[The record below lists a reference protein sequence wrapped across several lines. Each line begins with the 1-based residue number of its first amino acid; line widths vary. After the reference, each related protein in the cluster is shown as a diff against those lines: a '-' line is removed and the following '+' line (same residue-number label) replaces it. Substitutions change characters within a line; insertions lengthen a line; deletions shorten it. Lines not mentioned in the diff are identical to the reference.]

1 MLLEISL
8 TVWLCD
14 CFDVALLAFSE
25 RRFWQRSSDRRKKEK
40 KGDGTLS
47 GSGSSTPVPSSPRS
61 SVYME
66 ELDLCLPSQ
75 FAPVPSGSGDRKA
88 TLESVVQELVQSE
101 SVYVEEL
108 ATVIKVRL
116 HPPHACMARNRVL
129 VCALH
134 VAGPFCSPLVW
145 QGYMLKFQT
154 SPKLPDSLKDK
165 KKMIFGYI
173 KALHTF
179 HDGYVFPECACV

>member
-1 MLLEISL
+1 M

-14 CFDVALLAFSE
+14 CSDVALLASSE
-25 RRFWQRSSDRRKKEK
+25 RRFWRRSSDRRKKEK
-40 KGDGTLS
+40 KGDETLS

-61 SVYME
+61 SVHLE

-88 TLESVVQELVQSE
+88 TMESVVQELVQSE

-116 HPPHACMARNRVL
+116 HPPHACM
-129 VCALH
+129 H
-134 VAGPFCSPLVW
+134 GS
-145 QGYMLKFQT
+145 
-154 SPKLPDSLKDK
+154 
-165 KKMIFGYI
+165 
-173 KALHTF
+173 
-179 HDGYVFPECACV
+179 